1 MSEHTLTIPQLI
13 AVLLITF
20 SALRW
25 YFSSPSSSSDTS
37 STSASRGLSRHD
49 RVNPAHVEQ
58 LAQMFP
64 QLDRREIAWELQRS
78 RGNMAATTER
88 VLSGRGLETVSFFS
102 FFFPL
107 LFWLLHYEDTDFV
120 SLISFYFLLLRVLPM
135 VSNHESVTSSE
146 I

>member
-1 MSEHTLTIPQLI
+1 MSEQTLNIPQLI

-20 SALRW
+20 FALRW
-25 YFSSPSSSSDTS
+25 YFSSPSSSSGTS

-88 VLSGRGLETVSFFS
+88 VLSGRGLETVSFFFS
-102 FFFPL
+102 FPL
-107 LFWLLHYEDTDFV
+107 LFWLLQCEDTDSV
-120 SLISFYFLLLRVLPM
+120 SFISSYILFFRVLPM
-135 VSNHESVTSSE
+135 VSNHEFVTSGE